1 MIYLIKILYLSVS
14 LSPPPPLSSPLS
26 SVPSLSPSQVI
37 LLFQQLQKIG
47 QVRSFIKIEI
57 VLGNDKR

>member
-26 SVPSLSPSQVI
+26 SVPSLSPFQVI